1 MLKCSGLDQLRKMG
15 QCCFFTIYIALLLI
29 RNDELVCGQILY
41 PMGIISYNRV
51 VFCLRI
57 LFISVSKNLKLV
69 YHPFLWNM
77 NLKPTAC
84 FLLYGEKK
92 WTCDMLQTRCHP
104 LAAARWRSS
113 AMSHLHWCLLG
124 VQLYG
129 LGRPWFSWVADLHH
143 PHRWI
148 LYFFLLLFLLVL
160 IHIFQRIIESPRLEK
175 ISKIIQSNCPP
186 TTNICI
192 LNHIP

>member
-1 MLKCSGLDQLRKMG
+1 MRKGDSPDLQILQDNFAPLHSHPCMLTRPKLFMLKCSGLDQLRKMG

-29 RNDELVCGQILY
+29 RNDELVCGQIFLY

-113 AMSHLHWCLLG
+113 AMSHLH
-124 VQLYG
+124 
-129 LGRPWFSWVADLHH
+129 
-143 PHRWI
+143 
-148 LYFFLLLFLLVL
+148 
-160 IHIFQRIIESPRLEK
+160 
-175 ISKIIQSNCPP
+175 
-186 TTNICI
+186 
-192 LNHIP
+192 